1 MLSYGM
7 QADADMKGHGVA
19 YGAGTVI
26 NAIAAWK
33 GCAFA
38 IDLRTEA
45 TVTLDHGGIEGE
57 IEGGGDARLIERAC
71 ALTLDSLCIDAGAR
85 VRTTSQVPV
94 ASGLKSSSAAA
105 NATVIATAR
114 AAGRDIDPLEAVRIG
129 VQAALDTG
137 VSITGAFD
145 DACASMFG
153 GVVLTDN
160 KEKKLLK
167 RETLA
172 SEVVIYV
179 PDRQAFSAGTDVRR
193 SRLIAPWVE
202 TAFQTAMRGDYRRAM
217 TLNGFLYCSALG
229 YSPEPMLAALELG
242 IEGVSLSG
250 TGPSFVALVSGEQTD
265 RLRKAWSSYPGRVLA
280 TSTMNEGAFVLD

>member
-1 MLSYGM
+1 
-7 QADADMKGHGVA
+7 MKGHGVA

-45 TVTLDHGGIEGE
+45 TVTLDRGPVVGE

-71 ALTLDSLCIDAGAR
+71 ALTLGSLCIDSGAR

-105 NATVIATAR
+105 NATVLAAAR

-129 VQAALDTG
+129 VRAALDVG

-160 KEKKLLK
+160 KAKELLK
-167 RETLA
+167 REPLV
-172 SEVVIYV
+172 SEVVVYV
-179 PDRQAFSAGTDVRR
+179 PDRQAFSANTDVGR
-193 SRLIAPWVE
+193 SRVIAPWVE
-202 TAFQTAMRGDYRRAM
+202 MAFDRALQGDYRRAM
-217 TLNGFLYCSALG
+217 TLNGFLYCGALG
-229 YSPEPMLAALELG
+229 FSPEPMLAALELG
-242 IEGVSLSG
+242 VEGVSLSG
-250 TGPSFVALVSGEQTD
+250 TGPSFVALTTGEQAD
-265 RLRKAWSSYPGRVLA
+265 RLRKAWSAYPGRVLV
-280 TSTMNEGAFVLD
+280 TKTVNEGAFVLD

>member
-1 MLSYGM
+1 
-7 QADADMKGHGVA
+7 MKGHGVA

-45 TVTLDHGGIEGE
+45 TVTLDQGPVAGE
-57 IEGGGDARLIERAC
+57 IEGGGDTRLIERAC
-71 ALTLDSLCIDAGAR
+71 ALTLDSLCIDSGAR

-129 VQAALDTG
+129 VRAALDVG

-160 KEKKLLK
+160 KEKQLLK

-179 PDRQAFSAGTDVRR
+179 PDRQAFSASTDVRR

-202 TAFQTAMRGDYRRAM
+202 TAFATAMRGDYRRAM
-217 TLNGFLYCSALG
+217 TLNGFLYCGALG
-229 YSPEPMLAALELG
+229 FSPEPMLAALELG
-242 IEGVSLSG
+242 VEGVSLSG
-250 TGPSFVALVSGEQTD
+250 TGPSFVALVMPEQTD
-265 RLRKAWSSYPGRVLA
+265 RLRKAWSAFPGRVL
-280 TSTMNEGAFVLD
+280 STKTVNEGAFVLD

>member
-1 MLSYGM
+1 MN
-7 QADADMKGHGVA
+7 GHGVA

-38 IDLRTEA
+38 VDLRTEA
-45 TVTLDHGGIEGE
+45 TVTLKGDLIEGE
-57 IEGGGDARLIERAC
+57 IEGGGDTRLIERAC
-71 ALTLDSLCIDAGAR
+71 ELTLDSLCIDSGAR
-85 VRTTSQVPV
+85 VRTSSQVPV

-114 AAGRDIDPLEAVRIG
+114 AAGRDIDPLEATRIG
-129 VQAALDTG
+129 VRAALDVG

-145 DACASMFG
+145 DACASMLG
-153 GVVLTDN
+153 GIVLTDN
-160 KEKKLLK
+160 REKRLLK
-167 RETLA
+167 REVFE

-179 PDRQAFSAGTDVRR
+179 PDRQAFSAQTDVRR

-202 TAFQTAMRGDYRRAM
+202 MAFETAMKGDYRKAM
-217 TLNGFLYCSALG
+217 TLNGFLYCGALEFG
-229 YSPEPMLAALELG
+229 TEPMLAALELG

-250 TGPSFVALVSGEQTD
+250 TGPSYTALVTGEQTD
-265 RLRKAWSSYPGRVLA
+265 RLRKAWSAYPGRVMV
-280 TSTMNEGAFVLD
+280 TKTMNEGAFVLE

>member
-1 MLSYGM
+1 MN
-7 QADADMKGHGVA
+7 GHGVA

-45 TVTLDHGGIEGE
+45 TVTLKGDLVEGE
-57 IEGGGDARLIERAC
+57 IEGGGDTRLIERAC
-71 ALTLDSLCIDAGAR
+71 ELTLDILCIDSGAR
-85 VRTTSQVPV
+85 VKTTSQVPV

-105 NATVIATAR
+105 NATVLATAR

-129 VQAALDTG
+129 VKAALDAG

-145 DACASMFG
+145 DACASMLG
-153 GVVLTDN
+153 GIVLTDN
-160 KEKKLLK
+160 REKKLLK
-167 RETLA
+167 RQIFE
-172 SEVVIYV
+172 SEVVVYV
-179 PDRQAFSAGTDVRR
+179 PDRQAFSANTDVGR
-193 SRLIAPWVE
+193 SRLVAPWVE
-202 TAFQTAMRGDYRRAM
+202 TAFETAMHGDYRRAM
-217 TLNGFLYCSALG
+217 TLNGFLYCGALG

-250 TGPSFVALVSGEQTD
+250 TGPSFVALAAAEQAD
-265 RLRKAWSSYPGRVLA
+265 RLRKAWSAYPGRVIL
-280 TSTMNEGAFVLD
+280 TRTVNEGAFVLE